1 MNVMDIFLKKH
12 DTTRYHLSKL
22 SGILENTLSAQA
34 KKPLSGI
41 PISTLRALGMLV
53 GLESWEVL
61 EELEQIEKE
70 SDPIL
75 GFRSLLLKYQ
85 CTFPKLEL
93 TLYKLIQEANEQN
106 IELKT
111 FTFNRLE
118 NDMEKL
124 DDLKDKQAAVKKAL
138 ENTIVQLS
146 ELVEK
151 YKKG

>member
-12 DTTRYHLSKL
+12 ATTRYHVSKL
-22 SGILENTLSAQA
+22 SGISENTLSAQS

-93 TLYKLIQEANEQN
+93 ALYKLIQEAKEHN
-106 IELKT
+106 IEVST

-124 DDLKDKQAAVKKAL
+124 DDLKDKQEAVKIAL
-138 ENTIVQLS
+138 SNAIVQLS
-146 ELVEK
+146 ELVENLR
-151 YKKG
+151 G